1 MTKYENELKIVYVY
15 NSKNEEETQQ
25 IEVFEKFINRA
36 TIEFLDCRHMDDN
49 KRDFLHK
56 YLIMETPIIA
66 FLYDDKLLNKIDG
79 MQSYKSIEFFFN
91 RINIKYR
98 LKKLGKDT
106 IIYEYAKIAR
116 PEVVEIGDHCKIDDF
131 TFIYGGEGVKIG
143 SYTHIASFSSIFG
156 GGSIEMGEYVGISQR
171 VGLITGTND
180 YKLRMHMTAAAP
192 PDEQG
197 YYHSHIIIEDEVII
211 FNDCSILAPEGK
223 PLIIGEGAVIGANSF
238 VKEDVEP
245 WSIVAGTPARKIG
258 MRPKLLDWIQKNKEE
273 RRKNEFRTK
282 F

>member
-1 MTKYENELKIVYVY
+1 MNLG
-15 NSKNEEETQQ
+15 
-25 IEVFEKFINRA
+25 
-36 TIEFLDCRHMDDN
+36 M
-49 KRDFLHK
+49 
-56 YLIMETPIIA
+56 
-66 FLYDDKLLNKIDG
+66 LL
-79 MQSYKSIEFFFN
+79 
-91 RINIKYR
+91 RRIKYKIK
-98 LKKLGKDT
+98 LKKLGKNT
-106 IIYEYAKIAR
+106 IFHKFAKIAK
-116 PEVVEIGDHCKIDDF
+116 PKTVEIGSNCKIDDF

-180 YKLRMHMTAAAP
+180 YKLRMHMTAGAP

-258 MRPKLLDWIQKNKEE
+258 MRPKLLDWIEKNKQE
-273 RRKNEFRTK
+273 RRKNERR
-282 F
+282 